1 MALKTSNLKYNSTDL
16 QKKDVLLPSLDI
28 SGSGF
33 LVFCLLWRNMC
44 LKFGDKEGTLNDSSC
59 QTLAFNHTFGVE
71 TSGEKIACQGLIIKQ
86 HAYLGL
92 KLHTA

>member
-1 MALKTSNLKYNSTDL
+1 VVPQFLAKCHGMPLKTSNLKYFSTDL
-16 QKKDVLLPSLDI
+16 HPKNVVQLPSLDI

-33 LVFCLLWRNMC
+33 WVLCLLWRNMC

-71 TSGEKIACQGLIIKQ
+71 TSCRKNSLAGSNN
-86 HAYLGL
+86 
-92 KLHTA
+92 